1 MAKWRLAISD
11 QFVIIPGAG
20 WREGRSVNNSMRVLV
35 LGAALTF
42 SSIAYSGGDDV
53 TDEMRT
59 HVDLGEV
66 MQSGEVQPVN
76 NITSAGQPDEAA
88 LQVFADSGYV
98 AVIDIRGP
106 DENRGIDEVA
116 AVNALDMQYIAFPIA
131 GAAAISYE
139 NAEQLDQLLSEIDGP
154 VLVHCGSGNRVGAL
168 LALRESLAG
177 ADDEQALEYGRSAG
191 LTGLEPVV
199 KKRLEEN

>member
-1 MAKWRLAISD
+1 MK
-11 QFVIIPGAG
+11 
-20 WREGRSVNNSMRVLV
+20 NNMRVLV
-35 LGAALTF
+35 LGVTLVF
-42 SSIAYSGGDDV
+42 SSNAFSGGDGM

-66 MQSGEVQPVN
+66 MESGEVQPVN

-88 LQVFADSGYV
+88 LEVFAASGYV
-98 AVIDIRGP
+98 AVIDMRGP
-106 DENRGIDEVA
+106 DEDRGIDEVA
-116 AVNALDMQYIAFPIA
+116 AVNELDMQYIAFPVV
-131 GAAAISYE
+131 GAEAISYE

-154 VLVHCGSGNRVGAL
+154 VLLHCGSGNRVGAL

-191 LTGLEPVV
+191 LTKLEPLV
-199 KKRLEEN
+199 KEKLEEN

>member
-1 MAKWRLAISD
+1 MKNNMRLLA
-11 QFVIIPGAG
+11 
-20 WREGRSVNNSMRVLV
+20 
-35 LGAALTF
+35 LGVALAF
-42 SSIAYSGGDDV
+42 SSNAFSGGDDV

-66 MQSGEVQPVN
+66 MQSGKVQPVN
-76 NITSAGQPDEAA
+76 NITSTGQPNEAA
-88 LQVFADSGYV
+88 LKVFADSGYV
-98 AVIDIRGP
+98 AVIDMRGP

-116 AVNALDMQYIAFPIA
+116 AVNELNMQYIAFPIA
-131 GAAAISYE
+131 GAEAISYE

-154 VLVHCGSGNRVGAL
+154 VLMHCGSGNRVGAL
-168 LALRESLAG
+168 LALRASLAG